1 MSTLTHRLLARPPY
15 ASLIDKLCGQ
25 DFPVIVVV
33 KHKNTA
39 GDLLITV
46 TNYISMTSVGWFWGQ
61 VWSTG
66 NRHLLKSQCKKKI
79 SLIWLSLTFI
89 QKVHKSQSI
98 SQFSDFLFFSIE
110 NITLGTFFGIDIFDN
125 FYFQNLLLCSIFWQ
139 PYSLLPKWSTTPIM
153 AMGCRQCLPLS
164 IYLKLIGKH
173 WQKPHCHNGV
183 VDHLGPCPQ
192 TSTPE
197 VTLNYI
203 QNLVLMF

>member
-1 MSTLTHRLLARPPY
+1 MDVSTLTHRLLARPPY

-66 NRHLLKSQCKKKI
+66 NRHLLKSQCKKII

-89 QKVHKSQSI
+89 QKVQLVNFQTFSFFQLKISLLGRFLVLIFLTTSI
-98 SQFSDFLFFSIE
+98 SK
-110 NITLGTFFGIDIFDN
+110 TFCFAQSFDSHIV
-125 FYFQNLLLCSIFWQ
+125 YFQSDLQLLLWQ
-139 PYSLLPKWSTTPIM
+139 WCAGNVYLLVFI
-153 AMGCRQCLPLS
+153 
-164 IYLKLIGKH
+164 
-173 WQKPHCHNGV
+173 
-183 VDHLGPCPQ
+183 
-192 TSTPE
+192 
-197 VTLNYI
+197 
-203 QNLVLMF
+203 